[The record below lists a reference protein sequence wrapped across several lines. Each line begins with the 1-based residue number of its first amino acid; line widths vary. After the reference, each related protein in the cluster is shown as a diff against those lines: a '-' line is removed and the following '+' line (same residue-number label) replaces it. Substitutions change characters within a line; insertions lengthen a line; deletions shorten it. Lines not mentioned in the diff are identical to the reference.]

1 MQETQDKLFKEANE
15 IFKGAHYFFYLKQI
29 NDAISYLS
37 NAIQIVNKCLVGKL
51 FQKEELLNIIKQ

>member
-37 NAIQIVNKCLVGKL
+37 NAI
-51 FQKEELLNIIKQ
+51 